1 MRALGIDFGTKRIGL
16 AVSDDAGS
24 IAYPKIVVKAG
35 QNSLR
40 EIEKFAQEERIEV
53 VVMGDSRD
61 SNMRENQIM
70 ETARPFAE
78 ELAKRLGVPLHF
90 ELEAFTTA
98 ATLAFDAAVRK
109 RDPGRPSRAPRERE
123 GHDAA
128 AAAVMLQRFLER
140 ADGNPHN

>member
-1 MRALGIDFGTKRIGL
+1 MRALGIDFGTKRIGV

-24 IAYPKIVVKAG
+24 IAYPRIVVRAG
-35 QNSLR
+35 SNALDEVQ
-40 EIEKFAQEERIEV
+40 KFAQEERIEA

-61 SNMRENQIM
+61 SDMRENSIM
-70 ETARPFAE
+70 ETARPFGE

-90 ELEAFTTA
+90 ELESFTTA
-98 ATLAFDAAVRK
+98 ATLAFGAAMRK

-140 ADGNPHN
+140 ADGQP